1 MKNYLS
7 FGGGVNS
14 VAMLLLFHISER
26 SMIMEESL
34 KELYYEADTRKHQQF
49 VARLLIAAAK
59 RMLARAVSHDKS
71 KLKEPERSHYVG
83 PVYALNTEAVPYGS
97 ERYKELTAQMGAGW
111 DHHKSVNDHHI
122 EFFVP
127 FSVQTLNDPVR
138 AMDLFALLEM
148 LADWIAASQ
157 RRGNAPVQA
166 LAIMKRKYPIDEQLE
181 AIIRNTLALMEQ
193 DK

>member
-1 MKNYLS
+1 MESLNPLTA
-7 FGGGVNS
+7 GRENNNQ
-14 VAMLLLFHISER
+14 ISER

-97 ERYKELTAQMGAGW
+97 ERYKELTARWVQDGITISRSMTIIL
-111 DHHKSVNDHHI
+111 S
-122 EFFVP
+122 FLSP
-127 FSVQTLNDPVR
+127 FQSKP
-138 AMDLFALLEM
+138 
-148 LADWIAASQ
+148 
-157 RRGNAPVQA
+157 
-166 LAIMKRKYPIDEQLE
+166 
-181 AIIRNTLALMEQ
+181 
-193 DK
+193 